1 MNFIR
6 SSVLG
11 VFLVIFA
18 SGITQAQKNSGIKVG
33 TYFQEVKTDIPLP
46 EQAGKNVVKLFSILG
61 VPTAVTANGVFKYR
75 NKKWSGNAFGTNW
88 RTATTDS
95 NGNVWLA
102 SARAIQKAGDSKM
115 IELPDQFKNDTIL
128 CLMWEND
135 HLLQVGT
142 TGGLLSYDG
151 NWTITPF
158 ADGKRVNAI
167 AKDKRGDLW
176 AATTSGLLR
185 RMSGSWI
192 NLDNDLMA
200 AGLKRQYLS
209 LESRTDPDEM
219 IFGGLFAVGCIAQ
232 NGDNWILRGADGL
245 PYGPITSIHTTDKT
259 MWFGTDM
266 GAIKKDKTWHYYCGK
281 RWIPDNKVNDIL
293 PLDEH
298 TAWIATPEGISQIQ
312 EVAMTLDQKASAFE
326 DRIEKR
332 HIRHGLI
339 CDSHLSNPGDLSTSV
354 AHTTDNDGLWTSI
367 YLSAECF
374 RYAATHD
381 PEAKQN
387 AIRTY
392 EAMERLETTTGIPGF
407 PARSIVAADESTG
420 HGGEWHL
427 SADGKWKWKGDTSSD
442 ELVGHMLAYPLFYDL
457 VAEGEMK
464 ERVKNLVH
472 RIMGHIVDHNFQLI
486 DLDGKPTRWAV
497 WTPDSLN
504 FKPNW
509 WYERGINSLQILA
522 FLKAASHVTGD
533 PKFEKAY
540 QELVQKHH
548 YVENMIQ
555 QKMYGAYDI
564 NHSDTELA
572 FLPYYTL
579 FRYARDT
586 KELPSYIKSMQ
597 RSWNVEKADSIPT
610 WNIIAS
616 TALQKDCDLRVALSE
631 LHQIPVDMVSWT
643 MTNSQRWDLPKDQ
656 LDDRFGKPQA
666 IRPIP
671 TPERAIS
678 KWNNNNFRYDGGD
691 GGFTEDD
698 GAYFLLPY
706 WMGRYYGY
714 FVEK

>member
-1 MNFIR
+1 MSLIKSAFWG
-6 SSVLG
+6 SLFLFLG
-11 VFLVIFA
+11 P
-18 SGITQAQKNSGIKVG
+18 GIILAQKPSGIKSG
-33 TYFQEVKTDIPLP
+33 TYFQEIKTDITLP
-46 EQAGKNVVKLFSILG
+46 AEAGQNAIKLFSISG
-61 VPTAVTANGVFKYR
+61 VPVAVTSNGVFRYHD
-75 NKKWSGNAFGTNW
+75 KKWSGETFGKNW
-88 RTATTDS
+88 RTATNDS
-95 NGNVWLA
+95 KGNIWLA
-102 SARAIQKAGDSKM
+102 STHTIQKAGDPQK

-128 CLMWEND
+128 CLTWENKQ
-135 HLLQVGT
+135 LLQVGT
-142 TGGLLSYDG
+142 TAGLLSYNG
-151 NWTITPF
+151 TWTIIPF
-158 ADGKRVNAI
+158 AEGKRVNAI
-167 AKDKRGDLW
+167 AADKRGDLW
-176 AATTSGLLR
+176 LATTDGLLR

-200 AGLKRQYLS
+200 AGLKRHYFA
-209 LESRTDPDEM
+209 LESRMKTDEM

-245 PYGPITSIHTTDKT
+245 PYGPITSIHTTAKN
-259 MWFGTDM
+259 MWFGTNM

-281 RWIPDNKVNDIL
+281 RWIPDNKINDIL

-298 TAWIATPEGISQIQ
+298 TVWMATPEGISQIQ
-312 EVAMTLDQKASAFE
+312 EVPMTLDQKAAAFE
-326 DRIEKR
+326 DRIAKR
-332 HIRHGLI
+332 HLRHGLV
-339 CDSHLSNPGDLSTSV
+339 CDSHLSKPGDVSTSV

-367 YLSAECF
+367 YLAAECF
-374 RYAATHD
+374 RYAVTHD
-381 PEAKQN
+381 PEARKN

-392 EAMERLETTTGIPGF
+392 EAMERLETITGISGF
-407 PARSIVAADESTG
+407 PARSVVAADESTG
-420 HGGEWHL
+420 KGGEWHL

-442 ELVGHMLAYPLFYDL
+442 EIVGHMFAYPIFYDL

-464 ERVKNLVH
+464 ERAKSLVH
-472 RIMGHIVDHNFQLI
+472 RIMSHIVDHNFQLI
-486 DLDGKPTRWAV
+486 DLDGKATRWAV

-533 PKFEKAY
+533 PKFENAY

-555 QKMYGAYDI
+555 EKMYGPYDL
-564 NHSDTELA
+564 NHSDDELS

-579 FRYARDT
+579 FSYARNS
-586 KELPSYIKSMQ
+586 KQLPSFVKSLE
-597 RSWNVEKADSIPT
+597 RSWNVEQADSIPI

-616 TALQKDCDLRVALSE
+616 AALQKDCDLPVALSE
-631 LHQIPVDMVSWT
+631 LRQIPMDMISWT

-671 TPERAIS
+671 TPERAVS

-691 GGFTEDD
+691 GGYSEDD